1 MPKKSLKYKKIKFPE
16 ADFALAAYPYNLSFN
31 DNLDD
36 VSKLFHEEIELKLFL
51 EGSSTIMIDNETIV
65 ANEGDIVIMNPY
77 QIHFTVNSMEEKAK
91 YHLILIGLDFFENN
105 IAFFD
110 LRYLFTKEHAR
121 INNVIRGNHRIAEII
136 KNIADEFSNKKAM
149 YHTVI
154 TNLVSELIALLLRE
168 YRTNNATAYPI
179 DKNMRF
185 YEIIYP
191 ALAKLR
197 NDYAEKI
204 SIDELARMC
213 NVSKYHFCRIF
224 KEVTSVSALQY
235 QIQCRLAVADVL
247 LNSTDKSISEIAE
260 SCGFDDI
267 CYFSRCYKKNRGVS
281 PKEKRARMS
290 K

>member
-1 MPKKSLKYKKIKFPE
+1 
-16 ADFALAAYPYNLSFN
+16 
-31 DNLDD
+31 
-36 VSKLFHEEIELKLFL
+36 
-51 EGSSTIMIDNETIV
+51 MIDNETIV

-204 SIDELARMC
+204 SIDELAQMC